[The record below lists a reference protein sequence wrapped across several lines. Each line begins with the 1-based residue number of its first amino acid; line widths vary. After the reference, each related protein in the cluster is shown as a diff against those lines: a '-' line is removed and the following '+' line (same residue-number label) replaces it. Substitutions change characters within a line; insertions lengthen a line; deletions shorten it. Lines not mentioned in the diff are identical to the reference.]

1 MKIIQRFMRFF
12 FRHFYHTFAWTYDFV
27 AAVVSIGRW
36 KDWTQT
42 VIPFIEGT
50 RVLEIGYGPGHLQQ
64 RILQTRGLFA
74 VGLDE
79 SRQMAFLAKRNT
91 DGFARLTRGL
101 AQTLPFPSNTF
112 DCIVSTFP
120 AEYIFDP
127 HTLSD
132 AYRVLHNGGR
142 FIVLPFAWIVGRS
155 VMDRMAAWLFRI
167 TGETPSN
174 VTEILGQRAIRPLEA
189 AGFKVETQQ
198 IEIKSSNVLI
208 LIASKH

>member
-1 MKIIQRFMRFF
+1 
-12 FRHFYHTFAWTYDFV
+12 
-27 AAVVSIGRW
+27 
-36 KDWTQT
+36 
-42 VIPFIEGT
+42 
-50 RVLEIGYGPGHLQQ
+50 
-64 RILQTRGLFA
+64 
-74 VGLDE
+74 
-79 SRQMAFLAKRNT
+79 MAFLAKHNT

-101 AQTLPFPSNTF
+101 AQSLPFPANVF
-112 DCIVSTFP
+112 NCVVSTFP

-127 HTLSD
+127 RTLSEV
-132 AYRVLHNGGR
+132 YRVLHNGGC

-155 VMDRMAAWLFRI
+155 FMDRMAAWLFRI

-174 VTEILGQRAIRPLEA
+174 VTEILSQRAIRPLEA